1 MDIGLIYAQK
11 HPLSE
16 HDSICLTRE
25 NTIQKIQFDVE
36 NVVCVSGYI
45 KELES
50 KGRNYFLRMLINLKT
65 RKN

>member
-16 HDSICLTRE
+16 HDSICLTRD
-25 NTIQKIQFDVE
+25 NTVQKIQFDAE

-45 KELES
+45 KELER
-50 KGRNYFLRMLINLKT
+50 KGGGFFFQ
-65 RKN
+65 